1 MKKSRFTEAQI
12 LAILAEGN
20 DKPVVEVCR
29 EHNISAPTFYSWKSR
44 YAGMNGEELRQKRNL
59 EQECDRLKK
68 LLAESMMDNAILKE
82 AVQRLER
89 VGKR

>member
-12 LAILAEGN
+12 LSILAEAN

-29 EHNISAPTFYSWKSR
+29 EHNISTPTFYSWKSR
-44 YAGMNGEELRQKRNL
+44 YAGMSGEELRQKRTL
-59 EQECDRLKK
+59 EQDCERLKR

-89 VGKR
+89 LGKQ